1 MAKAKRPTTQLREL
15 LAAPGVVI
23 APGVADALN
32 ARLVAAEGF
41 KALYMTGGGTSAVRL
56 GMPDVGLLS
65 LPEMADN
72 AGRIADAS
80 GLPVVADA
88 DTGYGNALNVR
99 RTVTAY
105 EKAGVAGLHLED
117 QELPKR
123 CGHLGGKTIVPVAE
137 MCGKIQAACDARM
150 DDDFLIIARTDALAV
165 EGFEA
170 ALERGRAY
178 EAAGADMIFVE
189 SPLTMEHLT
198 AIPKAFKVG
207 TLFNMASSGKTP
219 FLHKDELAKLGFKF
233 AIYPNFAI
241 LATIPAVRH
250 FLRELRDKGTVGHL
264 VKDMATFKDWFDIVG
279 MDGVKALE
287 EKYGLPEEKRARY

>member
-99 RTVTAY
+99 RTVSAY

-123 CGHLGGKTIVPVAE
+123 CGHLGGKTIVSVDE
-137 MCGKIQAACDARM
+137 MCGKIRAACDARI

>member
-1 MAKAKRPTTQLREL
+1 MTKVKRATTRLREL
-15 LAAPGVVI
+15 LNAPGLVI

-32 ARLVAAEGF
+32 ARMVAAEGF
-41 KALYMTGGGTSAVRL
+41 KAIYMTGGGTSAVRL
-56 GMPDVGLLS
+56 GMPDVGLLT
-65 LPEMADN
+65 LPEMVDN

-88 DTGYGNALNVR
+88 DTGYGNALNVQ
-99 RTVTAY
+99 RTVSAY

-123 CGHLGGKTIVPVAE
+123 CGHLGGKTIVPVDE
-137 MCGKIQAACDARM
+137 MCGKIRAACDARV
-150 DDDFLIIARTDALAV
+150 DDDFVIIARTDALLV
-165 EGFEA
+165 EGIEA

-198 AIPKAFKVG
+198 AIPKAFRVG

-219 FLHKDELAKLGFKF
+219 FLHRDELERLGFKL

-241 LATIPAVRH
+241 LAAIPAVRH
-250 FLRELRDKGTVGHL
+250 FLRELREKGTVAHL
-264 VKDMATFKDWFDIVG
+264 VKDMATFTEWFDIVG
-279 MDGVKALE
+279 MDSVKALE